1 VARLAEKL
9 ARLELALVA
18 AVVPERDPA
27 VALVL
32 GPVDRV

>member
-18 AVVPERDPA
+18 AVVSERDPA

-32 GPVDRV
+32 LPVDRV